1 MTQGLTEMP
10 KMKPSTYGAAR
21 CRNLEGSPAAVHDGD
36 DVVEELDEQEEVA
49 AKAKLQQQPNR
60 RKAPEGRER

>member
-1 MTQGLTEMP
+1 M
-10 KMKPSTYGAAR
+10 GAAK

-49 AKAKLQQQPNR
+49 AKAKQQQQPNQ